1 MIYLSKF
8 LLRNIAMLKHH
19 ARFEVEQA
27 VHNTTPKNKPFH
39 LGLPVQVRDAEL
51 AIADNIP
58 KQGVNRDFFLQNV
71 ER

>member
-1 MIYLSKF
+1 MLVSKLNKLF
-8 LLRNIAMLKHH
+8 II
-19 ARFEVEQA
+19 
-27 VHNTTPKNKPFH
+27 HNFQNKPFH